1 MYIILCW
8 SLQCA
13 TILRPCL
20 QIIPTTVAR
29 FTYNTGIISPLVID
43 NLGSIHTLIHMQ
55 TYTLT
60 FWTKEIVASTH
71 LYGLTS

>member
-1 MYIILCW
+1 MYICL

-13 TILRPCL
+13 SILRPCL
-20 QIIPTTVAR
+20 QTIPTTVAR
-29 FTYNTGIISPLVID
+29 FTYKTGITSPLVID
-43 NLGSIHTLIHMQ
+43 NLGSIHTLVHMQ
-55 TYTLT
+55 TYILT

>member
-1 MYIILCW
+1 MYICW
-8 SLQCA
+8 FLQRA
-13 TILRPCL
+13 SILRPCL
-20 QIIPTTVAR
+20 QTIPTTVAH

-43 NLGSIHTLIHMQ
+43 NLGSIHTLVRMQ
-55 TYTLT
+55 TYILT